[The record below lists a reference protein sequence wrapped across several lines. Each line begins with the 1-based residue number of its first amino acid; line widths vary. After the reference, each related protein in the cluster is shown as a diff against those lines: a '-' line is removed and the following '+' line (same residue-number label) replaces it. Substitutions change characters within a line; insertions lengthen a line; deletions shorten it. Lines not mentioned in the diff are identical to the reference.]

1 MTWFII
7 QSSIFE
13 RSAVGNKPRHTM
25 HCNYHPPVRKL
36 APMPADPSTRVLT
49 DATTA
54 PPDAIP
60 PTCYICYDPD
70 ATTPANPLLR
80 SPCNACNLY
89 VHRACLDQHLIQAAV
104 KERCVL
110 MRVDQDGVPVSD
122 HNGPPTQHVVYAS
135 CTVCKRRFEYR
146 SKVLVKTLKGM
157 NAYVRSLA
165 AQILTME
172 ETQAA
177 EAREGEEAQAT
188 PTSVATDVVA
198 VFDGVTDNMARARM
212 HQFLEEAMQHM
223 RPAEFGAELTR
234 ALHYLRYASA
244 VGVGCVAVLVG
255 LTLRAL
261 CKW

>member
-1 MTWFII
+1 
-7 QSSIFE
+7 
-13 RSAVGNKPRHTM
+13 M
-25 HCNYHPPVRKL
+25 HCYYRPPVRKP
-36 APMPADPSTRVLT
+36 APMPADPPTRVPT

-54 PPDAIP
+54 SPDATP

-70 ATTPANPLLR
+70 ATTPTNPLLR

-172 ETQAA
+172 ESQAA
-177 EAREGEEAQAT
+177 ETEEGEETQAT
-188 PTSVATDVVA
+188 STSVATDVVA
-198 VFDGVTDNMARARM
+198 VFDGVTDNVARVRL

-223 RPAEFGAELTR
+223 SPAEFGAELTR

-261 CKW
+261 WKW

>member
-1 MTWFII
+1 
-7 QSSIFE
+7 
-13 RSAVGNKPRHTM
+13 
-25 HCNYHPPVRKL
+25 
-36 APMPADPSTRVLT
+36 MPADPPTRVPT

-54 PPDAIP
+54 SSDATP

-70 ATTPANPLLR
+70 ATTPTNPLLR

-110 MRVDQDGVPVSD
+110 MRVDQDGVLVSE
-122 HNGPPTQHVVYAS
+122 HNDPPTQHVVYAS

-146 SKVLVKTLKGM
+146 SRVLVKTLKGM

-172 ETQAA
+172 EGQAT
-177 EAREGEEAQAT
+177 EAGAGEEATEEVQAT

-198 VFDGVTDNMARARM
+198 VFDGVTDDVARAQL
-212 HQFLEEAMQHM
+212 HQFLEEAMQHLS
-223 RPAEFGAELTR
+223 PAEFGAELTR
-234 ALHYLRYASA
+234 ALCYFRYASV
-244 VGVGCVAVLVG
+244 VGVGCAAVLVG
-255 LTLRAL
+255 VTLRAL
-261 CKW
+261 WG

>member
-1 MTWFII
+1 
-7 QSSIFE
+7 
-13 RSAVGNKPRHTM
+13 
-25 HCNYHPPVRKL
+25 
-36 APMPADPSTRVLT
+36 MPADPPTRVPT

-54 PPDAIP
+54 SPDATS

-70 ATTPANPLLR
+70 ATTPTNPLLR
-80 SPCNACNLY
+80 SPCNACHLY

-110 MRVDQDGVPVSD
+110 MRVDQDGILVSN

-135 CTVCKRRFEYR
+135 CTVCKRRFEYQSR
-146 SKVLVKTLKGM
+146 VLVKTLKGM

-172 ETQAA
+172 EGLTADTGD
-177 EAREGEEAQAT
+177 GEEATAPVQTT

-198 VFDGVTDNMARARM
+198 VFDGVTDDVARVRL
-212 HQFLEEAMQHM
+212 HQFLEEAMQHLS
-223 RPAEFGAELTR
+223 PAEFGAELSR
-234 ALHYLRYASA
+234 ALYYFRYASA
-244 VGVGCVAVLVG
+244 VGVGCAAVLVG

-261 CKW
+261 WGG

>member
-1 MTWFII
+1 
-7 QSSIFE
+7 
-13 RSAVGNKPRHTM
+13 
-25 HCNYHPPVRKL
+25 
-36 APMPADPSTRVLT
+36 MPADPPTRVPA
-49 DATTA
+49 DATTVSPYA
-54 PPDAIP
+54 TP

-80 SPCNACNLY
+80 SPCNACHLY

-146 SKVLVKTLKGM
+146 SRVLVKTLKGM
-157 NAYVRSLA
+157 NAYIRSLA

-172 ETQAA
+172 ERQVA
-177 EAREGEEAQAT
+177 EAGAGEGAQAT

-198 VFDGVTDNMARARM
+198 VFDGVTDDTARAQL
-212 HQFLEEAMQHM
+212 HQFLEEAMQHLS
-223 RPAEFGAELTR
+223 PAEFGAELTR
-234 ALHYLRYASA
+234 ALCYFRYASV
-244 VGVGCVAVLVG
+244 VGVGCAAVLVG

-261 CKW
+261 WGW

>member
-1 MTWFII
+1 MPTD
-7 QSSIFE
+7 
-13 RSAVGNKPRHTM
+13 
-25 HCNYHPPVRKL
+25 PP
-36 APMPADPSTRVLT
+36 TRVPT
-49 DATTA
+49 DVTTASPDAT
-54 PPDAIP
+54 P

-70 ATTPANPLLR
+70 ATTPTNALLR

-89 VHRACLDQHLIQAAV
+89 VHRACLDQHLIQAAI

-146 SKVLVKTLKGM
+146 SRVLVKTLKGM

-172 ETQAA
+172 ERQAA
-177 EAREGEEAQAT
+177 EAGAGEEAQVT

-198 VFDGVTDNMARARM
+198 VFDGVTDDVARAQL
-212 HQFLEEAMQHM
+212 HQFLEEAMQHLS
-223 RPAEFGAELTR
+223 PAEFGAELTR
-234 ALHYLRYASA
+234 ALYYFRYASA
-244 VGVGCVAVLVG
+244 VGVGCAAVLVG

-261 CKW
+261 WGG